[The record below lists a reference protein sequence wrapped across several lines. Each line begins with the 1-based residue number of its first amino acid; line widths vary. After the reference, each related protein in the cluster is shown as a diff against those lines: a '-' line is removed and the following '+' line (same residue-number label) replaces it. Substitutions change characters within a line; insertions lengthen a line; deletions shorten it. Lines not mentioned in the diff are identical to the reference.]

1 LLLEL
6 LRTTYLVG
14 RSFVA
19 HTLDTM
25 TGAHAAGPTPPPEQP
40 TAPAP
45 SPRRRRSL
53 AWRVGTPVVAVLSG
67 ALFVVSA
74 ADSRGTDLRP
84 GRYTDL
90 AGLVEAEA
98 ADYEE
103 VRSELADLEEE
114 VDSLAE
120 GVRDLRV
127 TRTRGQIEE
136 LRDPAGLEP
145 RSGSGVSVTLSDAP
159 EDNLDDATDHGYK
172 VDRLVVHQQD
182 IQAVVNA
189 LWRGGAEAVTIAGQR
204 VITTT
209 GIKCEGN
216 AVQLQGVPYPQPYV
230 IQAVGDPDELTAAL
244 DSDPLVTGYRADSA
258 NPYLEIG
265 WDMETEDDVV
275 APAYDGLL
283 DLRYAR
289 PAAAAP

>member
-1 LLLEL
+1 
-6 LRTTYLVG
+6 
-14 RSFVA
+14 
-19 HTLDTM
+19 M
-25 TGAHAAGPTPPPEQP
+25 TGAHAAGPKPSPGAGADGPNDK
-40 TAPAP
+40 APAP
-45 SPRRRRSL
+45 PATHSHSKRPRRSL
-53 AWRVGTPVVAVLSG
+53 AWRIGTPAVAVLSG

-98 ADYEE
+98 KDYDD
-103 VRSELADLEEE
+103 VREHLQDLEDE
-114 VDSLAE
+114 VDSLTDD
-120 GVRDLRV
+120 VRSLRV
-127 TRTRGQIEE
+127 SRARGKIDE

-145 RSGSGVSVTLSDAP
+145 RTGPGVSITLSDSP
-159 EDNLDDATDHGYK
+159 DDTLDEAIAHDIK

-189 LWRGGAEAVTIAGQR
+189 LWVGGASAVTIAGQR
-204 VITTT
+204 VISTT

-230 IQAVGDPDELTAAL
+230 IQAVGDPAAL
-244 DSDPLVTGYRADSA
+244 IAAIDSDPLVTGYRADSE
-258 NPYLEIG
+258 NPYVDIG
-265 WDMETEDDVV
+265 WDLETEDEVV

-283 DLRYAR
+283 DLRYAEPLTR
-289 PAAAAP
+289 EN

>member
-1 LLLEL
+1 
-6 LRTTYLVG
+6 
-14 RSFVA
+14 
-19 HTLDTM
+19 M
-25 TGAHAAGPTPPPEQP
+25 TGAHTAGPTEAAPQPEPEDAPQPPPQ
-40 TAPAP
+40 
-45 SPRRRRSL
+45 RRRRSL
-53 AWRVGTPVVAVLSG
+53 AWRIGTPGVAILSG
-67 ALFVVSA
+67 ALFVISA

-98 ADYEE
+98 AEYEE
-103 VRSELADLEEE
+103 IRQDLEDLEDE
-114 VDSLAE
+114 VDALTE
-120 GVRDLRV
+120 DVQTLGV
-127 TRTRGQIEE
+127 TRTRGRIEV

-145 RSGSGVSVTLSDAP
+145 RTGAGVSVTLSDAP
-159 EDNLDDATDHGYK
+159 EENLDEAVAHDYK
-172 VDRLVVHQQD
+172 ADRLVVHQQD

-189 LWRGGAEAVTIAGQR
+189 LWAGGATAVTIAGQR

-230 IQAVGDPDELTAAL
+230 IQAVGDPDDLMAAL
-244 DSDPLVTGYRADSA
+244 DADPLVSGYRSDAV

-265 WDMETEDDVV
+265 WDAETEDEVV

-289 PAAAAP
+289 PVVTNP

>member
-1 LLLEL
+1 
-6 LRTTYLVG
+6 
-14 RSFVA
+14 
-19 HTLDTM
+19 M
-25 TGAHAAGPTPPPEQP
+25 TGAHTAGPSPE
-40 TAPAP
+40 APQ
-45 SPRRRRSL
+45 RRRRSL

-90 AGLVEAEA
+90 AGLVKAEA

-103 VRSELADLEEE
+103 VRQDLEDLEDE
-114 VDSLAE
+114 VDSLTE
-120 GVRDLRV
+120 DVRTLRV
-127 TRTRGQIEE
+127 TRTRGRIEE
-136 LRDPAGLEP
+136 LKDPAGLEP
-145 RSGSGVSVTLSDAP
+145 RSGPGLSITLSDSP
-159 EDNLDDATDHGYK
+159 DDILDEAVAHDVK
-172 VDRLVVHQQD
+172 VAQLVVHQQD

-189 LWRGGAEAVTIAGQR
+189 LWAGGATAVTIAGQR

-230 IQAVGDPDELTAAL
+230 IEAVGDPAALEAAL
-244 DSDPLVTGYRADSA
+244 DADPLVTGYRTDAD
-258 NPYLEIG
+258 NPYVQIG
-265 WDMETEDDVV
+265 WEMSAEDEIV

-283 DLRYAR
+283 DLAYAR
-289 PAAAAP
+289 PVVANP